1 MMMRP
6 FITQTENIWN
16 SRTATVT
23 ADVLRDYKDMITQ
36 TTSDLEEHLQ
46 EIESKLEALPLRRDT
61 ISDEDAAER
70 ERIQEEMDS
79 TKQCLAICAQVSEQV
94 NQFRPNFF
102 EDISAAEDSQQVDVA
117 TLGKRISA
125 KRVTANVLHQFEE
138 KLTKTTSDLE
148 EHLHN
153 IDNRLQTLL
162 SPGARTL
169 GEVERKRVQE
179 EMDSIKQCLAI
190 CEQASEQAEK
200 FRTNVFEDVSAA
212 RDAHQLVVAT
222 LGDLISAKR
231 VTAGRSATQWL
242 GQMSDASLQQL
253 SRDRGI
259 EARIRPST
267 DKVPE
272 LQGELGAR
280 FADHY
285 GELS

>member
-79 TKQCLAICAQVSEQV
+79 T
-94 NQFRPNFF
+94 
-102 EDISAAEDSQQVDVA
+102 
-117 TLGKRISA
+117 
-125 KRVTANVLHQFEE
+125 
-138 KLTKTTSDLE
+138 
-148 EHLHN
+148 
-153 IDNRLQTLL
+153 
-162 SPGARTL
+162 
-169 GEVERKRVQE
+169 
-179 EMDSIKQCLAI
+179 KQCLAI

-272 LQGELGAR
+272 LQGEYWVRDLQTIMERGTNSV
-280 FADHY
+280 DV
-285 GELS
+285 